1 MEAVWSVQREVQQ
14 DQAWGAWGWLDM
26 DIRLWPE
33 DAGLRSMVMA
43 MEGPKREEEGL
54 DVCSCCAGTKE
65 RAGGSRGAWTKTCL
79 PESPSSMW

>member
-54 DVCSCCAGTKE
+54 DVCSLLRRDQGKGWRE
-65 RAGGSRGAWTKTCL
+65 QRCL
-79 PESPSSMW
+79 DEDLSA